1 MMLSTTIK
9 NIHKQGTI
17 ILYPLLF
24 DLISFLFA
32 LAIIGFHGKP
42 FFSIKLILEMG
53 FPSVSHIS
61 NIPVFMHDLALLNE
75 LNSPALTVIILAI
88 FFLFMRVLFQGGYI
102 GFLAS
107 ISKNERFAVRQ
118 FFTIGRKK
126 FVQLLLLE
134 IIVYLLK
141 IGLAAFFV
149 IFFPGIGGITALFA
163 LVAVRVVFIFIEFT
177 LVEESVNI
185 PKALTRS
192 KNYYFRQFMP
202 TSSIVILMYAVTI
215 GLSYLLHM
223 FWSLPLVIVMIVIYS
238 YVMTIIQSL
247 LMNLYQKANY

>member
-1 MMLSTTIK
+1 MFSTTIK

-32 LAIIGFHGKP
+32 WYIVGFHGNP

-53 FPSVSHIS
+53 LPSVSHIS
-61 NIPVFMHDLALLNE
+61 NIPVFMHDLAILNE
-75 LNSPALTVIILAI
+75 LNSPTLAMIILAI
-88 FFLFMRVLFQGGYI
+88 FFILIRVLFQGGYI

-107 ISKNERFAVRQ
+107 VAKNERFTMQQ
-118 FFTIGRKK
+118 FFRIGRKK

-149 IFFPGIGGITALFA
+149 IFFPAIGGITALFA
-163 LVAVRVVFIFIEFT
+163 LIAVRVVFIFIEFT
-177 LVEESVNI
+177 LVEESINI

-192 KNYYFRQFMP
+192 KNYYFRQFIP
-202 TSSIVILMYAVTI
+202 TSSVVILMYAVTI
-215 GLSYLLHM
+215 GLSYVLHM
-223 FWSLPLVIVMIVIYS
+223 FWSLPIVLVMIVFYS
-238 YVMTIIQSL
+238 YLMTIIQSL
-247 LMNLYQKANY
+247 LMNIYQKANY